1 MNARSWY
8 NRPKL
13 AFFVFAAVTIC
24 LIACAIRIE
33 LGESNDRRTTVFTV
47 EFDYYGMDADKI
59 EQLVTVPLEE
69 KILQLSGLSEL
80 HSSAENGKSV
90 TTAYFNKNVS
100 SKNTYLAVRNGV
112 DTLYASLPSDVQKPR
127 IYASDMHSG
136 SVLCVAFE
144 KKDDRTREA
153 IESALKKK
161 IESVRGV
168 SEVIVSGGAQNEVL
182 VSFDPEKASAS
193 LQNPSDF
200 SAVIRDGNTVSP
212 SCTIQS
218 ARKNESLVFDT
229 KLKSLDEL
237 RALPIKAG
245 TGYSNFG
252 YLADVRMKAREAD
265 GIVRIDGRECIALNV
280 KCTSDGNPIAISS
293 ACRKIL
299 STSDLHDIDYTILYD
314 SGREQRELIKSVA
327 GAFLQSFACVA
338 LIVPFFYKSISIGF
352 FILLL
357 LITDSV
363 WTIGI
368 LQLFGFT
375 LNCHTIAGISIAL
388 GLISDPALIISE
400 AAETS
405 STKDEFLH
413 KVGQIYAPLTA
424 AGCTTMLAVVPLFFL
439 DSVVPGTK
447 NIAAAI
453 CIMIFLSVIITE
465 AFLPCCIYG
474 KNRFLSGLVPYR
486 KIQSV
491 YVRGSYYAALKSV
504 YHRHIVLVIYV
515 CCAALPPL
523 LFLMSGKNLSSEER
537 SNIVFTSVDYEPEVG
552 AAHIDESIQRIIPYL
567 KKNTSVSFIRT
578 EARRGSAD
586 IEIGCKHSS
595 NTTRVREYAAS
606 CARFITDGFFYV
618 PGGQKAPHKKFIRL
632 KIAVVGDESDM
643 CRAYAEK
650 AAAALAPLKQVDSVV
665 LNFKKAEKEY
675 VFAPDKTLLIKNGL
689 TVASVASNLR
699 WLIFGPVADKWL
711 QDGREY
717 DIRIAGKNL
726 QTASLAQIENIH
738 LPLASGNV
746 KFASL
751 GSIKAIEKINKIYR
765 KDGRRCAY
773 FTAELSGVS
782 TDKAVSLVSER
793 LSTLPLEKGYR
804 FSFERDIAELTGDYR
819 TAAGVLALCVAG
831 IFILLAA
838 LNERFKLAALIVSII
853 PVSLVLPLAIRFV
866 SGVPLELGDITG
878 MVVLSGLTVNNA
890 IYITESEKSRIVF
903 CVREKARSISVTS
916 LTTIVGAVPLYLF
929 GGDSF
934 SRCLAFFIIFGII
947 DSALVSFILFPGC
960 AARIINQQSRC
971 KRRNMLFSQGAC
983 SRF

>member
-8 NRPKL
+8 KRPKL
-13 AFFVFAAVTIC
+13 AFFVFAAVTVC
-24 LIACAIRIE
+24 LIVCAIRIE

-59 EQLVTVPLEE
+59 EQLVTIPLEE
-69 KILQLSGLSEL
+69 KILPLSGLLEL
-80 HSSAENGKSV
+80 DSSAENGKSV
-90 TTAYFNKNVS
+90 TTAYFNKNIS
-100 SKNTYLAVRNGV
+100 SKNTYLALRNGV
-112 DTLYASLPSDVQKPR
+112 DTLYASLPRDVQKPR
-127 IYASDMHSG
+127 IYASDMHSA

-144 KKDDRTREA
+144 KKDERTREA

-168 SEVIVSGGAQNEVL
+168 SEVIISGGAQNEVL

-200 SAVIRDGNTVSP
+200 SAVVRDGNTVSP

-218 ARKNESLVFDT
+218 ARKNESIVFDT

-237 RALPIKAG
+237 RSLPIRAG
-245 TGYSNFG
+245 RGYSNFG
-252 YLADVRMKAREAD
+252 YLADVRMRPREPD

-280 KCTSDGNPIAISS
+280 KCASDGNAVALSS

-299 STSDLHDIDYTILYD
+299 STADLHDIDYTILYD
-314 SGREQRELIKSVA
+314 SGREQLELIKSVA
-327 GAFLQSFACVA
+327 CAFLQSFICVA

-368 LQLFGFT
+368 LQLSGFT

-400 AAETS
+400 LAETS

-413 KVGQIYAPLTA
+413 RVRKTYAPLAA
-424 AGCTTMLAVVPLFFL
+424 AGCTTLLAVVPLFFF
-439 DSVVPGTK
+439 DAVVPGTK
-447 NIAAAI
+447 NIAAAM
-453 CIMIFLSVIITE
+453 CIMISLSVIITE
-465 AFLPCCIYG
+465 VFLPCRIYG
-474 KNRFLSGLVPYR
+474 KNRFLPELIPYR
-486 KIQSV
+486 KIESV
-491 YVRGSYYAALKSV
+491 YVRASYYAALNSV
-504 YHRHIVLVIYV
+504 SHRRAV
-515 CCAALPPL
+515 CIANICCIAIPPF
-523 LFLMSGKNLSSEER
+523 LFLASGKNLSSEER
-537 SNIVFTSVDYEPEVG
+537 GAIVFASVDYEPELG
-552 AAHIDESIQRIIPYL
+552 AAYIDESIKRIVPYL
-567 KKNTSVSFIRT
+567 KEHTDVSFIRT
-578 EARRGSAD
+578 EAKRGSAD
-586 IEIGCKHSS
+586 IEIGCKRSAD
-595 NTTRVREYAAS
+595 TARIREYAAS
-606 CARFITDGFFYV
+606 CSRFIPDGFFHV
-618 PGGQKAPHKKFIRL
+618 PGGKKAPRKKFARL
-632 KIAVVGDESDM
+632 KIAAVGDESEM

-675 VFAPDKTLLIKNGL
+675 VFVPDKTFLIKNGL
-689 TVASVASNLR
+689 TVESVASNLR
-699 WLIFGPVADKWL
+699 WLMFGPVADKWL

-726 QTASLAQIENIH
+726 QKASLAQIENIH
-738 LPLASGNV
+738 LPISSGSV

-751 GSIKAIEKINKIYR
+751 GSIKSIDKINKIYR

-782 TDKAVSLVSER
+782 TGTAASLVSER
-793 LSTLPLEKGYR
+793 LAVLPLEKGYR
-804 FSFERDIAELTGDYR
+804 FSFERDVAELNRDYG
-819 TAAGVLALCVAG
+819 TTAGVLALCVAG
-831 IFILLAA
+831 IFILLTA
-838 LNERFKLAALIVSII
+838 LNERFKLSALIVSII
-853 PVSLVLPLAIRFV
+853 PVSLVLPLAIRFM

-878 MVVLSGLTVNNA
+878 MVVLSGLAVNNA
-890 IYITESEKSRIVF
+890 IYITESKKKRIVF
-903 CVREKARSISVTS
+903 CVRKKARSILVTS

-947 DSALVSFILFPGC
+947 DSTLVSFVLFPGC
-960 AARIINQQSRC
+960 VARIFDNFMGGTIKS
-971 KRRNMLFSQGAC
+971 AV
-983 SRF
+983 